1 MKTGINNSAKRV
13 LSLVL
18 AFAMLVGTL
27 FVANVGV
34 NIRANAETAA
44 DYSTWNIQYWEGG
57 TDNSFATGDGSEAN
71 PFIITNA
78 KELNWVATVAANNAK
93 GLKYIIDPDIDAF
106 IMQPQA
112 TVTALGG
119 PKAFIEI
126 SSAEET
132 RKLFEETAKEKG
144 VTLKNWQESAEATF
158 AADIDGSGVPIYGV
172 YDNAAAKAF
181 QSCAFFPSI
190 DGGGTN
196 GVTTLEDDN
205 VGSFVENIVIRNSYF
220 KGIRRVS
227 ALASSSYGSGYGAK
241 VDGQVNIDAC
251 EVANCFLV
259 GQNLDEKNSKL
270 TFTSNGNEV
279 SIYDSWPDSEM
290 AVFLGSMDNDPA
302 KVTNCLIYG
311 NDSEYRY
318 YSDTSTYTIDS
329 TRKFNRTIAANR
341 VPTNTTY
348 NKDVYGEFH
357 KSIVIGATISGMSTN
372 TNEITYTSKNYTFYD
387 VETIR
392 GASAMVW
399 AEALEWGTE
408 WFAVEGGLP
417 TPIEPASYI
426 PADQKPDNKFAGGA
440 GTKAE
445 PYIIRSVD
453 QLYQMVNEQSYSG
466 TYVDTHYDYGAAK
479 DVSTTSYYSKYYKV
493 ADDVESLYINKAENQ
508 ADIVDLASSSTC
520 NVWAP
525 TASFFAGNFD
535 GNGVTIYGMISKN
548 GKGFVNKID
557 GTHAA
562 IKNVHFK
569 AAYVNGGDNR
579 AAVVTTSFGSFGHG
593 YKATADATQTTYFN
607 RMNDPNGEDVNRF
620 LIANIAVTESYI
632 HSNLGTDS
640 DYVATAG
647 GIISLTDTPPWLYV
661 RNCFFDGVSSTLTD
675 GVGTTAGA
683 NTTSMK
689 AGIATMPSGTSTNRW
704 NISNCISI
712 NEYPVSMKTGGDYG
726 RLNANS
732 SGGSCE
738 ISNMYGPVNA
748 AIDTTKYPKFGA
760 VIALETK
767 NAYAPSDATMLDW
780 ANIWNIVDVK
790 FDEDGNATRSIP
802 MPIGIF
808 VGEFDSYSQILSD
821 TAYYNMQH
829 QYRNDNYFGMY
840 TEYTTGSGKA
850 DDPYIIKN
858 DVDLARAIACGGK
871 NLHQKLYYKLAC
883 DIELKG
889 LWLTQASIGDYRY
902 VPFEGTIDG
911 AGYTISGFSATDATA
926 AGFIP
931 VLNGGTVKNL
941 HFRNC
946 YAGSVGV
953 AGIIAGQVNSG
964 TITGCSVEGGKIAGS
979 SDHITGNNAAATI
992 TDSYYLVDGEA
1003 TYIGAD
1009 ISDLYS
1015 STNTDAV
1022 WYKVG
1027 DSIARHT
1034 SFAKAHSVTDV
1045 DGDGV
1050 VEEKYVGND
1059 ITALRN
1065 FLLKETGYDN
1075 IYADVNKDGAINIS
1089 DLVVLR
1095 RQVVGTYN
1103 TLKDGFWRNVEI
1115 GKVNIYYGEN
1125 DNYDAARKLEL
1136 YLESIVTGVDINKVV
1151 VVSGDVAWGNQGS
1164 GTYVHDG
1171 NIAILDGGNG
1181 NTHRADKTADGGQ
1194 VHITDENEI
1203 AKYALDG
1210 NLQIVVGDIGDNY
1223 AYESGVSYDKY
1234 EVTYNAENAALWV
1247 KGGSFTAVEQAVLDL
1262 ISSDAFKNKGDL
1274 ANADLPSGSIL
1285 DLKANVGSYTVGSG
1299 FTTTPDAES
1308 YKSYRWVDKNSDGNE
1323 DDGELYYYAWGD
1335 EFESEQK
1342 TTFDSSEWLLKEYKT
1357 EDETVTENNDGTFT
1371 ATSTETAYYLNLESA
1386 NVEHT
1391 ADLWAVENG
1400 RLTINR
1406 GVNTNAT
1413 NIYTDL
1419 QNSIGKGYVATPLTT
1434 GAKNDYGS
1442 YVDEN
1447 DLYVDPGA
1455 IETVGTMLFKY
1466 GYAEMRA
1473 SLPSDGHAFP
1483 AWWILTGPAQSSNKG
1498 IETTLYDKIYT
1509 LNNGDN
1515 AWKYDGVSNGLNGAN
1530 LSTYKY
1536 QIPAA
1541 HLEFDIVELM
1551 QAGATSA
1558 TASDYRDYFQATVHR
1573 IYSENVYG
1581 NATNNIAYDNVL
1593 YIPNWKTGT
1602 STAYGTYS
1610 VTKDSKGNVTGS
1622 GYASSSSDL
1631 CTDYVQNGMT
1641 LNYFKSANNKP
1652 YLNNYDNAKYNDLY
1666 PHADVSYTRTRT
1678 GNIGSFKYSFNYKM
1692 KSDVAASFSASLALA
1707 GLSTKTDITTDAT
1720 SSYNNTYTGTGTY
1733 NGLSYSFGKASS
1745 SSGTVE
1751 FQNFD
1756 HSNLQKV
1763 YTYGFTWDAD
1773 PSANTYTLGIYC
1785 DIDNDGIME
1794 ASTEKIF
1801 EINKSTGVSSSN
1813 FGSDPLL
1820 ASDSATKHGQ
1830 DDADLWNQYGYILLD
1845 NAFYTSANGGNTMFT
1860 SLGVDSN
1867 KKDKVTFDI
1876 EYVRVYQEDGKRDII
1891 TPETEDFNN
1900 GNHFGY

>member
-1 MKTGINNSAKRV
+1 MKTGINNSAKRA

-18 AFAMLVGTL
+18 AFAMLVGCL
-27 FVANVGV
+27 FTANVGV

-132 RKLFEETAKEKG
+132 RKLFEETAKEEG

-227 ALASSSYGSGYGAK
+227 ALASSSYGSNFGAK

-259 GQNLDEKNSKL
+259 GQNLDEKNTRL
-270 TFTSNGNEV
+270 THSDGNE
-279 SIYDSWPDSEM
+279 IYTLWPGNEM
-290 AVFLGSMDNDPA
+290 AVFLGSMENDPA

-341 VPTNTTY
+341 VPINTTY

-372 TNEITYTSKNYTFYD
+372 TDEITYTSENYTFYD

-392 GASAMVW
+392 GASAMAW

-426 PADQKPDNKFAGGA
+426 PADQVPDNKFAGGA
-440 GTKAE
+440 GTKAK

-466 TYVDTHYDYGAAK
+466 TYVDTHTDYSTDPATQK
-479 DVSTTSYYSKYYKV
+479 STTSYYSKYYKV
-493 ADDVESLYINKAENQ
+493 ADDVKSLYINKAETQ
-508 ADIVDLASSSTC
+508 AEIVALASSSTC

-569 AAYVNGGDNR
+569 AAYVNGGDSR
-579 AAVVTTSFGSFGHG
+579 AAVVTTSFGSYGHG
-593 YKATADATQTTYFN
+593 YKASADATSTTYFN
-607 RMNDPNGEDVNRF
+607 RMTDPNGEDVNYF
-620 LIANIAVTESYI
+620 LITNIAVTESYI

-647 GIISLTDTPPWLYV
+647 GIISLTDTPPMLYV

-683 NTTSMK
+683 STTSMK
-689 AGIATMPSGTSTNRW
+689 AGIATMQSGTQTNRW

-712 NEYPVSMKTGGDYG
+712 NEYPISMKTGGDYG
-726 RLNANS
+726 RLNADS

-738 ISNMYGPVNA
+738 ITTMYGPVNT
-748 AIDTTKYPKFGA
+748 AIDTTTYPKFGA

-767 NAYAPSDATMLDW
+767 DAYTPSDAPMLEW
-780 ANIWNIVDVK
+780 ANTWDLVK
-790 FDEDGNATRSIP
+790 VNDTRTAIP
-802 MPIGIF
+802 MV
-808 VGEFDSYSQILSD
+808 VGVANDSANGSYSDLIADQFGNIGASEANGVPGLNGKYGWHHLLS
-821 TAYYNMQH
+821 
-829 QYRNDNYFGMY
+829 G
-840 TEYTTGSGKA
+840 TGTK
-850 DDPYIIKN
+850 DDPYLITN
-858 DVDLARAIACGGK
+858 ALELARAVGCGASRAGQP
-871 NLHQKLYYKLAC
+871 LHYKLTC
-883 DIELKG
+883 DIDLSG
-889 LWLTQASIGDYRY
+889 STWISQASVRTNYHY
-902 VPFEGTIDG
+902 VPFIGTIDG
-911 AGYTISGFSATDATA
+911 AGYAIYGLAATDATA

-931 VLNGGTVKNL
+931 VLDGGTVKNL

-964 TITGCSVEGGKIAGS
+964 TITGCSVEGSKTAGTS
-979 SDHITGNNAAATI
+979 NHIIGNNAAATI

-1009 ISDLYS
+1009 TSDLYS

-1059 ITALRN
+1059 IIALRN

-1075 IYADVNKDGAINIS
+1075 IYADVNKDGNINIS

-1103 TLKDGFWRNVEI
+1103 TLKDGFWRNVEL
-1115 GKVNIYYGEN
+1115 GKVAIYYDEN
-1125 DNYDAARKLEL
+1125 DNYDFARRLQL
-1136 YLESIVTGVDINKVV
+1136 YLETVALETGIKKYTNGTVV
-1151 VVSGDVAWGNQGS
+1151 AGTEAGTPASNGDAD
-1164 GTYVHDG
+1164 TYV
-1171 NIAILDGGNG
+1171 NIKTDSTLGG
-1181 NTHRADKTADGGQ
+1181 
-1194 VHITDENEI
+1194 
-1203 AKYALDG
+1203 
-1210 NLQIVVGDIGDNY
+1210 
-1223 AYESGVSYDKY
+1223 YDKY
-1234 EVTYNAENAALWV
+1234 KIEYDAATAVVTIS
-1247 KGGSFTAVEQAVLDL
+1247 GGSFTAVEEAVNEF
-1262 ISSDAFKNKGDL
+1262 IKNSQEIGTTMTVYTTNGVK
-1274 ANADLPSGSIL
+1274 SIL
-1285 DLKANVGSYTVGSG
+1285 D
-1299 FTTTPDAES
+1299 TTDATDTGPAKH
-1308 YKSYRWVDKNSDGNE
+1308 YKSSKTVWDGTK
-1323 DDGELYYYAWGD
+1323 DVTVYYAWGD
-1335 EFESEQK
+1335 EFEGDGD
-1342 TTFDSSEWLLKEYKT
+1342 DSTVDSFSPDNWQIRNYKN
-1357 EDETVTENNDGTFT
+1357 EGDLNGVAAT
-1371 ATSTETAYYLNLESA
+1371 ATEAGNTRFLNLESPT
-1386 NVEHT
+1386 VDSIP
-1391 ADLWAVENG
+1391 DLWEVNG
-1400 RLTINR
+1400 GKLKIWR
-1406 GVNTNAT
+1406 GVNAN
-1413 NIYTDL
+1413 NW
-1419 QNSIGKGYVATPLTT
+1419 N
-1434 GAKNDYGS
+1434 NDYSWG
-1442 YVDEN
+1442 YKPVAFTLDDEGN
-1447 DLYVDPGA
+1447 SDFGRPIESDDIYVDPGA
-1455 IETVGTMLFKY
+1455 IQTSNTMLFKQ
-1466 GYAEMRA
+1466 GYSEMRA
-1473 SLPSDGHAFP
+1473 ALPHDGHAFP
-1483 AWWILTGPAQSSNKG
+1483 AWWFMTGYGHKSTKNLENHQ
-1498 IETTLYDKIYT
+1498 LYGKIYK
-1509 LNNGDN
+1509 LNNATN
-1515 AWKYDGVSNGLNGAN
+1515 NSVTPWDGSTMDMNPLD
-1530 LSTYKY
+1530 LTTYKY
-1536 QIPAA
+1536 QMPQAF
-1541 HLEFDIVELM
+1541 LEYDIVEFM
-1551 QAGATSA
+1551 QAQSGNSYDYGKVTYYGTS
-1558 TASDYRDYFQATVHR
+1558 TGEYRDYIQLTIHKYYNQHVTDGKIYLPDWSTGGYVTGYNGMSQTDFVNTAGTGNNGTDFIHRYNPDKTSAPFKHVISEATSWR
-1573 IYSENVYG
+1573 DE
-1581 NATNNIAYDNVL
+1581 T
-1593 YIPNWKTGT
+1593 TT
-1602 STAYGTYS
+1602 SASYS
-1610 VTKDSKGNVTGS
+1610 VEEAV
-1622 GYASSSSDL
+1622 
-1631 CTDYVQNGMT
+1631 
-1641 LNYFKSANNKP
+1641 
-1652 YLNNYDNAKYNDLY
+1652 
-1666 PHADVSYTRTRT
+1666 AD
-1678 GNIGSFKYSFNYKM
+1678 
-1692 KSDVAASFSASLALA
+1692 
-1707 GLSTKTDITTDAT
+1707 GL
-1720 SSYNNTYTGTGTY
+1720 
-1733 NGLSYSFGKASS
+1733 L
-1745 SSGTVE
+1745 SSGARP
-1751 FQNFD
+1751 ND
-1756 HSNLQKV
+1756 M
-1763 YTYGFTWDAD
+1763 YTYGFYWTVNGNAYDLYVYVD
-1773 PSANTYTLGIYC
+1773 F
-1785 DIDNDGIME
+1785 DNDGNME
-1794 ASTEKIF
+1794 SN
-1801 EINKSTGVSSSN
+1801 EIIYHVDETNGHETDELT
-1813 FGSDPLL
+1813 DPTYDVLKN
-1820 ASDSATKHGQ
+1820 DGQ
-1830 DDADLWNQYGYILLD
+1830 VWNQYAYMIID
-1845 NAFYTSANGGNTMFT
+1845 NAFYTSNPFGSKGLFSSSDTGVTPFT
-1860 SLGVDSN
+1860 DLLTQ
-1867 KKDKVTFDI
+1867 DKSWETTTFDL
-1876 EYVRVYQEDGKRDII
+1876 EYVRVYQADGRRDIV
-1891 TPETEDFNN
+1891 TPDTEAFNT